1 MIYPILGRDIARIA
15 GSSYEG
21 EARRRHTEVPIEGV
35 GVAHVLTEVP
45 DDDPGYG
52 FSDVTLARFRDGAL
66 EAHIPITGSVGESAL
81 AWRMHEH
88 WCDLERL
95 IRCVQGD
102 RDALSLLD
110 IDYELDDDID
120 GSSPSVDGPQGTDPG
135 LTPRVLALIARAKGR
150 CVQVPDLSD
159 QVVVLSGP
167 RMVGRVGL

>member
-1 MIYPILGRDIARIA
+1 MIYPLLSRDIARMT
-15 GSSYEG
+15 GSSYEE

-35 GVAHVLTEVP
+35 GVVHVLTEVP

-52 FSDVTLARFRDGAL
+52 FSDVTLARFRNGAL
-66 EAHIPITGSVGESAL
+66 AEHIPVTGSVCEGAM
-81 AWRMHEH
+81 ARRMHEH

-120 GSSPSVDGPQGTDPG
+120 ESSQSVDDPHG
-135 LTPRVLALIARAKGR
+135 AAPGRTPRVLALIARAESR
-150 CVQVPDLSD
+150 CVQIRDLD
-159 QVVVLSGP
+159 GV
-167 RMVGRVGL
+167 R